1 MVFMDE
7 RSTVT
12 TIIVT
17 ISMGLIVVF
26 GANKNKHKRQND
38 ILNRAIRKTEYQ
50 NIACYCVDT
59 MTDREITQATFFQR
73 STCVKKFK
81 CIANAS
87 KDCDLKQNNEWE
99 YCLS

>member
-1 MVFMDE
+1 MDE
-7 RSTVT
+7 RSTVI

-26 GANKNKHKRQND
+26 GANKKKHKRQND

-73 STCVKKFK
+73 STVF
-81 CIANAS
+81 IANAS
-87 KDCDLKQNNEWE
+87 KGLKQNN
-99 YCLS
+99 LFFKAQQL

>member
-1 MVFMDE
+1 MDE
-7 RSTVT
+7 RSTVI

-59 MTDREITQATFFQR
+59 MTDREITQATFFSAQP
-73 STCVKKFK
+73 VLKNL
-81 CIANAS
+81 NALLMH
-87 KDCDLKQNNEWE
+87 LKTVI
-99 YCLS
+99 